1 MKTLFI
7 ISNLKPSYSIA
18 AIFDRGEDLLNFFK
32 KDKNKL
38 DIFSLML
45 DKELLMQ
52 KEEKADFTDFLN
64 KENIA
69 SIIDYDNKT
78 NRIRFAFKENGS
90 FVYKE
95 NFFNQDSLKED
106 TILENNP
113 IQQNAKEEFLKTLL
127 SNPNLK
133 DKKEWIEEFLNEI
146 NHNPTNNDK
155 SLFEN
160 FIQRKKE
167 QALQKIIKDENLN
180 ENLTKEYFNE
190 AFELN
195 FFQDKGERIGK
206 LLPPLNPFASNEEKR
221 KRIIDKLKGFFNQF
235 IVLKL
240 ENIFTEEKN
249 YQGEN
254 NVTHTHSNPTHQPLR
269 NGYDTTKQLQPNG
282 RDESFEESTYP
293 THFTDDRKAIH
304 TKNREDDTDFTMEN
318 SKNEFK
324 ANGEFLQT
332 NSTQTQSQVKRTLQ
346 EMGRFDGRDGF
357 SDKLPT
363 THSPRDR
370 EENTEFQ
377 SRANKNIRR
386 NQSTQAQ
393 KEFNETLDFRSEGIR
408 HNQQRYDATKLRT
421 RIDTLL
427 QSEFARSLIDENILS
442 SLELFRIQFRNQPNS
457 LQSHFK
463 ENDTSNGVNSRT
475 EMGTKLHVG
484 FRDAR
489 IGGEQP
495 RTREEDGGT
504 RESRKTDGQ
513 QHSQPERLNGEL
525 AGGDRRTTEFINRE
539 FDRQGRGLPDERVTN
554 TSTHPN
560 PATSEN
566 TKEIREFQT
575 SISEEFSNSFNESYN
590 PSLKETDSNTEIQKR
605 EFSTDDLRTTDT
617 NSQPSLKSKQQEFR
631 ASNETEFS
639 FDDGRIPL
647 SPITEQNST
656 DKEFSQS
663 QTPLSLLQEPTWYA
677 NERGEFTN
685 ANTELEF
692 RVTNEQEHSVKDSEF
707 KIFENHQ
714 FLKKLDGENYKTY
727 KEFKFNTKERIKANY
742 EALELTQLIFN
753 QGRITATAK
762 EQEILAQF
770 SGYGGLR
777 VLFYDEKYKKEKD
790 KLLELVGAKYFKELK
805 NSTQTAFY
813 TPDFIIFAMYERL
826 FKLGLS
832 KNEKIKVLEPSCGIG
847 KFMSLAPANFEFEA
861 VEKDTLTA
869 TIAKFLHPK
878 TVIHNKALEDVR
890 FNKEFDLVVGNPPY
904 AKESVYDLNSQ
915 GHKESLHN
923 YFSIR
928 GAELLKE
935 NGLLSFV
942 ISSYFLDSKEAKH
955 RNIINH
961 LGTFI
966 DSYRLSNEVFKD
978 AQVLSDLIFYSKR
991 KFSDKEL
998 RSFDYQTDQ
1007 MIENFAKN
1015 PIAYDNSENS
1025 PYYNRIYE
1033 DGKKVLGKLSLGNN
1047 QYGLCLQVKNKN
1059 IEQDLKNAI
1068 EESLEINAFKNNP
1081 PYENK
1086 ALILI
1091 DFDKLSTVE
1100 GRIDL
1105 ESLQSYLP
1113 SKNLEQILT
1122 TLLEKRLIFHS
1133 IEEKS
1138 TYELAEQFLSGN
1150 VKKKHAHIQAMIAN
1164 KESFTGLSQPLN
1176 EILLELEKVFPAY
1189 VNYEDIHINFGS
1201 NFIGLHIYEKF
1212 IEDTFFKDKA
1222 LVSLKRID
1230 GGFYVNNFCVE
1241 KESPNKD
1248 GTLLIDF
1255 KEAQLSDLSELA
1267 TNFIIYNEEGK
1278 IYFDPKTFIEKVL
1291 NNKSIEVFHYE
1302 PHPDKETNSKGEIK
1316 KIKVSEPTATKI
1328 ALEKKEELIDAFQN
1342 YLFNHK
1348 NFRDEIEK
1356 SYNDKINVYTMNK
1369 NSYAKFFSSTNLS
1382 KKKNLR
1388 EHQKNVIF
1396 KGIMENSLL
1405 LDHQVGAG
1413 KTLAGVCIVME
1424 QIRMGLVQKAL
1435 ILVPNHL
1442 TGQWQN
1448 ELKEAYAD
1456 AKVLIGDKINNKKD
1470 RKEFLHRIKYGNY
1483 EVVLMK
1489 ESTFENLNVLESYER
1504 GVYYDYIE
1512 NLRKSL
1518 IHLHTENLQNLQLSS
1533 KELSKELKRIEDKI
1547 ERKIKRLEKK
1557 LENKAKGKEFDSELA
1572 FEDLGFD
1579 LVMVDEAH
1587 HFKNLLINTNQDNI
1601 RGLSTTDSAKAMKM
1615 YCVSKFIH
1623 ENKHKFYFL
1632 TGTPVSNS
1640 IAEFFTMQKYL
1651 QPKVLEDLG
1660 LSHFDD
1666 WQRTFTQIVDSEEL
1680 DSSGINYKIVSR
1692 LSQFVNAPE
1701 LMATYLQNADVV
1713 SIEDV
1718 EKAEAKKLTPSL
1730 KEGKV
1735 LNVIA
1740 PRSEEIASYIGVEN
1754 EKGEYNKG
1762 SIIWRMDNIQEDP
1775 RNNNMLKCTSDAR
1788 KAALD
1793 FRLIDNNASDYEES
1807 KINQMCQRILN
1818 HYEDK
1823 NYPNNTQLIFCDM
1836 GVSKKHSQ
1844 NIDPNEEQIN
1854 SFKSL
1859 ETLKEELGLVLEYD
1873 EEREENFYARY
1884 EYEDEEG
1891 KKLKKAKLI
1900 QKYTI
1905 EELLELSGNS
1915 FDIYAD
1921 ILKKLV
1927 KRGVLQKEIAFIG
1940 DANTD
1945 KQKQDLF
1952 DKLNA
1957 GEIRVL
1963 IGSTMKMGA
1972 GTNVQRKVVAL
1983 HELDCPW
1990 RPCDLEQRQG
2000 RVIRQGNEWFE
2011 KDANFCIAHYRYS
2024 TEQTYDARMFQVNE
2038 QKLKPLAQ
2046 LKQCDFSSGQ
2056 RSFNSIDSELA
2067 SIAEMKAYA
2076 TGNPFILEKHKI
2088 STLLKSEQRHYDA
2101 YKKSLMQNERALAF
2115 LQEKKTNL
2123 TKEQA
2128 VLREMVHSKDFEKE
2142 NYALEAFGI
2151 QSYKKCKNKADE
2163 EDYKKNKNFINFS
2176 IKEYFSCPRAD
2187 EELEI
2192 LKANG
2197 ITLVLKGYESL
2208 DNSFVYQGI
2217 MKFDTGE
2224 SYRPNN
2230 LVFKADHGYTF
2241 YAIPE
2246 IDGLLERI
2254 KNNFNKASEHLN
2266 KISTILK
2273 NTEAEIKIKE
2283 DFLSKN
2289 ELNAY
2294 PKKILLDTLK
2304 KDEKN
2309 MNEIFVIRNQLR
2321 KKGIKLE
2328 MNSKEIKQLLPKY
2341 PQFFNEKGK
2350 FDLSLTHKKEIEQK
2364 SVEQKAKELK
2374 DVVMEVK
2381 NIEIDFKRFDEKD
2394 SLKVKVNTLLSNQ
2407 ENINKSI
2414 RARDILK

>member
-7 ISNLKPSYSIA
+7 ISNLKPLYSIA
-18 AIFDRGEDLLNFFK
+18 AIFDRGEDLFNFFK

-69 SIIDYDNKT
+69 SIIEYDNKT

-206 LLPPLNPFASNEEKR
+206 LLPPLDPFASNEEKR
-221 KRIIDKLKGFFNQF
+221 KRIIDKLKSFFNQF

-282 RDESFEESTYP
+282 RDESFEKSTYP
-293 THFTDDRKAIH
+293 THFTDDRNAIH
-304 TKNREDDTDFTMEN
+304 TKNREDDTDFTIEN

-370 EENTEFQ
+370 EESTEFQ

-386 NQSTQAQ
+386 NQSTQEQ

-442 SLELFRIQFRNQPNS
+442 SLELFRAQFRNQPNS

-504 RESRKTDGQ
+504 RESRETDGQ

-560 PATSEN
+560 STPSEN
-566 TKEIREFQT
+566 TKETREFQT

-590 PSLKETDSNTEIQKR
+590 PSPKETDSNTEIQKR

-617 NSQPSLKSKQQEFR
+617 NSQPSLRTKQQEFR

-714 FLKKLDGENYKTY
+714 FLKKLDGENYKTH
-727 KEFKFNTKERIKANY
+727 KEIKFNTKERIKANY

-777 VLFYDEKYKKEKD
+777 VLFYDEKYKKERD

-813 TPDFIIFAMYERL
+813 TPDFIILAMYERL

-2197 ITLVLKGYESL
+2197 ITLVFKGYESL

-2254 KNNFNKASEHLN
+2254 KNNFNKASENLN